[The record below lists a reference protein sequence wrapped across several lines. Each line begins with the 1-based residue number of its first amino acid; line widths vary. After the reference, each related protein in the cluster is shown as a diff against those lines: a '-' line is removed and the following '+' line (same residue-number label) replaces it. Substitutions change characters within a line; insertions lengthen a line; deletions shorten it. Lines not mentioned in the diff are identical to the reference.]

1 MMTPTLR
8 RREVPDAS
16 VLAEAALHPVLAR
29 VYAARGV
36 LSREQ
41 LDLRLSRL
49 HAPSQL
55 GGLGAACALLRDAI
69 ERDARILIVGDFD
82 CDGATGAAVAYRGLR
97 MFGARRVDVRV
108 PNRVIHGYGLTPAL
122 VADIVADGAPDLLV
136 TVDSGIACLPGVRA
150 AKQAGCRVLVTDH
163 HLPPDV
169 LPEADAI
176 VNPNLRGDGFP
187 SKMLAGVGVM
197 FYLLLALRASL
208 RDAGAYP
215 GGGEPDLSC
224 LLDLVALGTV
234 ADLVPLDH
242 NNRVLVSAGLKRIRA
257 GLANAGIAALIEVA
271 KRRAAELTATDLGFS
286 IGPRVNAA
294 GRLDDM
300 SVGIACLC
308 CDDPPAARAL
318 ATRLDAINA
327 ERRGVQQDM
336 VDQAEAAVAHL
347 QLDGDL
353 PPVLCLHEPDW
364 HPGVIGLVASKI
376 KERVHRPVFAFAAA
390 GEGSSELK
398 ASARS
403 VPGVHLRDLIAE
415 LDMREPGLILRFGGH
430 AMAAGLSLDVAQF
443 DRFRVAI
450 AALALERV
458 DPAALAAEIWSDG
471 ELDGR
476 AIDLA
481 LAEALRD
488 GGPWGQAFP
497 EPQFDGEFDIVS
509 ARVVGE
515 RHVAMRLADRGGIT
529 LEAIA
534 FGAFSGTLP
543 AGRIVAVFQPIVDE
557 WRGERRVKLLV
568 RHFSPA

>member
-1 MMTPTLR
+1 MNPRLR
-8 RREVPDAS
+8 RREVPN
-16 VLAEAALHPVLAR
+16 VPLLAESSLHPVLAR
-29 VYAARGV
+29 IYAARGV
-36 LSREQ
+36 VSRDQ
-41 LDLRLSRL
+41 LDLRLARML
-49 HAPSQL
+49 APAQL
-55 GGLGAACALLRDAI
+55 GGLDAACALLRDAI
-69 ERDARILIVGDFD
+69 ERDARILVVGDFD

-97 MFGARRVDVRV
+97 MLGARHVDVRV
-108 PNRVIHGYGLTPAL
+108 PNRAIHGYGLTTTL
-122 VADIVADGAPDLLV
+122 VADIVAAGAPDLLV
-136 TVDSGIACLPGVRA
+136 TVDSGIACLPGVLA

-169 LPEADAI
+169 LPAADAI

-197 FYLLLALRASL
+197 FYLLLALRACL
-208 RDAGAYP
+208 REAGAYV
-215 GGGEPDLSC
+215 GRSEADLST

-242 NNRVLVSAGLKRIRA
+242 NNRVLVAAGLKRIR
-257 GLANAGIAALIEVA
+257 GGHANAGIAALIDVS
-271 KRRAAELTATDLGFS
+271 KRRAAALTATDLGFS

-294 GRLDDM
+294 GRLEDM
-300 SVGIACLC
+300 RVGVECLC
-308 CDDPPAARAL
+308 SDDPLAAHAL
-318 ATRLDAINA
+318 ATRLDAINV

-347 QLDGDL
+347 QLGGDL

-430 AMAAGLSLDVAQF
+430 AMAAGLSLDIAQF
-443 DRFRVAI
+443 DRFRAAI
-450 AALALERV
+450 AALAAERV
-458 DPAALAAEIWSDG
+458 DPAVLAAEIWSDG
-471 ELDGR
+471 ELNSCD
-476 AIDLA
+476 INLS
-481 LAEALRD
+481 LAESLCD

-497 EPQFDGEFDIVS
+497 EPQFDGEFVVVA

-515 RHVAMRLADRGGIT
+515 RHVAMRLADRAGVAH
-529 LEAIA
+529 EAIA
-534 FGAFSGTLP
+534 FGAYTGTLP
-543 AGRIVAVFQPIVDE
+543 AGRVVAVFQPIVDE

-568 RHFSPA
+568 RHFCPA

>member
-1 MMTPTLR
+1 MALLG
-8 RREVPDAS
+8 DAS
-16 VLAEAALHPVLAR
+16 LHPVLAR
-29 VYAARGV
+29 VYAARG
-36 LSREQ
+36 LSSRDA

-49 HAPSQL
+49 TPPQAL
-55 GGLGAACALLRDAI
+55 GGLDPACRLLRAALAS
-69 ERDARILIVGDFD
+69 DARILVVGDFD

-97 MFGARRVDVRV
+97 LLGARRVEVRV
-108 PNRVIHGYGLTPAL
+108 PNRAVHGYGLTPAL
-122 VADIVADGAPDLLV
+122 VADIVAEGVPDLLV

-163 HLPPDV
+163 HLPPEV
-169 LPEADAI
+169 LPDADAI

-187 SKMLAGVGVM
+187 SKALAGVGVM
-197 FYLLLALRASL
+197 FYLLLALRASM
-208 RDAGAYP
+208 REAGAFA
-215 GGGEPDLSC
+215 GCVEPDLSS

-242 NNRVLVSAGLKRIRA
+242 NNRVLVAAGLKRIRA
-257 GLANAGIAALIEVA
+257 GLANAGIQALIEVS
-271 KRRAAELTATDLGFS
+271 KRRATELSATDLGFG

-294 GRLDDM
+294 GRLEDM
-300 SVGIACLC
+300 QTGVECLC
-308 CDDPPAARAL
+308 CDDPVVAREL

-336 VDQAEAAVAHL
+336 VEQAEAAVARLHL
-347 QLDGDL
+347 EGEL

-364 HPGVIGLVASKI
+364 HAGVIGLVASKI

-390 GEGSSELK
+390 GEGSHELK

-430 AMAAGLSLDVAQF
+430 AAAAGLSLDRAQF
-443 DRFRVAI
+443 ERFRD
-450 AALALERV
+450 ALLRLATERI
-458 DPAALAAEIWSDG
+458 DASMLAAEICSDG
-471 ELDGR
+471 ELCID
-476 AIDLA
+476 AIDLT

-497 EPQFDGEFDIVS
+497 EPQFDGCFDIVS

-515 RHVAMRLADRGGIT
+515 RHVAMRMQDRSGRA
-529 LEAIA
+529 LDAIA
-534 FGAFSGTLP
+534 FGAYAGQLP
-543 AGRIVAVFQPIVDE
+543 AGRILAVFQPIVDD

-568 RHFSPA
+568 RHFEPA